1 MVQPLTET
9 FHAWLSSTIDEEGVS
24 IPYGLALGGDDAL
37 TVFALALPVGQA
49 YSVMLTTWALK
60 RPREIIFAF
69 DRFTK
74 PGQGTTLGDLVAGHH
89 FVAGQPSRP
98 FIVEYQHNPRIVQ
111 PIDWENSFWNNALAG
126 ELRIAISNLG
136 MAK

>member
-1 MVQPLTET
+1 MAEPLTET

-24 IPYGLALGGDDAL
+24 IPHGLVLGHDDAL

-49 YSVMLTTWALK
+49 YSVMLAEWALK
-60 RPREIIFAF
+60 RPKEIIFAF

-89 FVAGQPSRP
+89 FVAGKPSRP
-98 FIVEYQHNPRIVQ
+98 FIIEYQHDPRIVQ
-111 PIDWENSFWNNALAG
+111 PIDWENSFWNDGLAD
-126 ELRIAISNLG
+126 ELRFAISNLRVP
-136 MAK
+136 K